1 MSPSKIQIIISGGGT
16 GGHIYPAI
24 SIANALQQIDPELRI
39 AFIGARDRLE
49 SQIVPQYGFQFF
61 PISVAGFP
69 RRLTLQWVPV
79 IFKVV
84 AGLIQAIQLLQQ
96 IKPLIVVGTGGY
108 VSGPVL
114 CAAHLNRILTVLQEQ
129 NAVPGLTNRILATWV
144 QEAYLSLPAA
154 KSYFPPGVGKVTGN
168 PIRPEIGQQ
177 LPRASELFQKY
188 GLSPDLKTIFVMGGS
203 QGATAINQLVLG
215 MIDQILSTSDE
226 RCFQI
231 VHQTG
236 KQRSDQIRYF
246 YGQKSDLLS
255 LTEPYFDHVEEIYA
269 LTDLMICRSG
279 GSTISEITACGIPA
293 ILIPRD
299 SADNHQYHNAEAL
312 ASAGAAAICPQNRT
326 TAVDLADLVIDLL
339 TNEDQLSQMAMSSRN
354 LGQPNA
360 SQEIACSILKLLPLL
375 SKQTTCREQD
385 SPKDTFK

>member
-24 SIANALQQIDPELRI
+24 SIANALQKIDPELRI

-69 RRLTLQWVPV
+69 RRLTLQWIPV
-79 IFKVV
+79 MLKVI
-84 AGLIQAIQLLQQ
+84 AGLIQAIQLLRQ
-96 IKPLIVVGTGGY
+96 IKPLVVVGTGGY
-108 VSGPVL
+108 VSGLVL
-114 CAAHLNRILTVLQEQ
+114 CAALLNRIPTVLQEQ

-144 QEAYLSLPAA
+144 REAYLALPAA
-154 KSYFPPGVGKVTGN
+154 NSYFPPEVGKVTGN

-177 LPRASELFQKY
+177 SPRTPELFQKY

-203 QGATAINQLVLG
+203 QGATAINQLILG
-215 MIDQILSTSDE
+215 MIDQISSTPDE
-226 RCFQI
+226 RRFQI
-231 VHQTG
+231 IHQTG
-236 KQRSDQIRYF
+236 KHKSDQIRHF
-246 YGQKSDLLS
+246 YGQKPDLRS
-255 LTEPYFDHVEEIYA
+255 LVKPYFDHVEEIYA

-293 ILIPRD
+293 ILIPRN

-312 ASAGAAAICPQNRT
+312 AGAGAAAICPQDQT
-326 TAVDLADLVIDLL
+326 TAADLADLMIDLL
-339 TNEDQLSQMAMSSRN
+339 TDDGQLSQMAMSSRN
-354 LGQPNA
+354 LGQPNS
-360 SQEIACSILKLLPLL
+360 SQAIACSILKSL
-375 SKQTTCREQD
+375 SLRSKHTTCCEQD
-385 SPKDTFK
+385 SEEHF

>member
-24 SIANALQQIDPELRI
+24 SIANALQKIDPELQI
-39 AFIGARDRLE
+39 AFIGARDGLE

-69 RRLTLQWVPV
+69 RRLTLQWIPV
-79 IFKVV
+79 ILKVF
-84 AGLIQAIQLLQQ
+84 AGFIQAIQLLQQ
-96 IKPLIVVGTGGY
+96 IKPLVVVGTGGY

-114 CAAHLNRILTVLQEQ
+114 FAAHLNRIPTVLQEQ
-129 NAVPGLTNRILATWV
+129 NAVPGLTNRILATWDR
-144 QEAYLSLPAA
+144 EAYLALPAA
-154 KSYFPPGVGKVTGN
+154 KSYFPPEVGKVTGN

-177 LPRASELFQKY
+177 LPRTSELFQKY

-236 KQRSDQIRYF
+236 KQRSDQIRHF

-375 SKQTTCREQD
+375 SKQITCREQD